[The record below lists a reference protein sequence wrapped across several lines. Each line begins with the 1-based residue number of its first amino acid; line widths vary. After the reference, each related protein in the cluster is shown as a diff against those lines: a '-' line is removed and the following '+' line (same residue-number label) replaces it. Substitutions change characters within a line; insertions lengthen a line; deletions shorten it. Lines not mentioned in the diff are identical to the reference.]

1 VRFEALRPGRY
12 EITVRAEGFAPHFA
26 VVAARLDGGS
36 VEFSLQAGNATVA
49 GVVVDANGAPL
60 VGRWVDLLTREG
72 TVALPHPEYRALTN
86 AVGAFEFAG
95 VPDGDYVVVSSTPPR
110 LESAGG
116 APAAALAS
124 AGDRD
129 IRLVELPAVTLKATL
144 RFPDGVFPMYQLR
157 VRDEQG
163 APLLDHTRPAQWTR
177 CAGTEQTLRLPRGAH
192 TIEVFAPPAI
202 AAVRCGSSRSRTAR
216 WWWR

>member
-1 VRFEALRPGRY
+1 MIRPAADRPADDPA
-12 EITVRAEGFAPHFA
+12 RDP
-26 VVAARLDGGS
+26 VAA
-36 VEFSLQAGNATVA
+36 
-49 GVVVDANGAPL
+49 
-60 VGRWVDLLTREG
+60 REG

-129 IRLVELPAVTLKATL
+129 IRLVDLPAVTLKATL

-192 TIEVFAPPAI
+192 TIEVFAPPPSRRSGAVRRGRGRRGGGGGDGVRRG
-202 AAVRCGSSRSRTAR
+202 AAVDAR
-216 WWWR
+216 LTP